1 MLQYFFSD
9 ISYNF
14 RKQNV
19 LKQKSIFSLTVICK
33 ILTVRNQLFV
43 TIFNYKELY
52 GQIVLMNI
60 HVKIYDPLKVNFLK
74 ISCSILKQ

>member
-1 MLQYFFSD
+1 MKYLKKNIVTFVFHFD
-9 ISYNF
+9 I
-14 RKQNV
+14 
-19 LKQKSIFSLTVICK
+19 K
-33 ILTVRNQLFV
+33 I